1 MRDGEIPLLLLFS
14 GTVFTRGTTG
24 FAVTQIPW
32 SAETSHRLPVAVW
45 RDVMD
50 RCFPGS
56 QWLRLDRDTV
66 AALARYKSA
75 RGFLGWDDTLESLL
89 AQAEVTR

>member
-1 MRDGEIPLLLLFS
+1 MERRNQP
-14 GTVFTRGTTG
+14 
-24 FAVTQIPW
+24 
-32 SAETSHRLPVAVW
+32 PVAGRGVA
-45 RDVMD
+45 DVMD